1 MATEREILL
10 DRTATTAEIFHYDFA
25 EDVARIIE
33 VEDTGPLLQAASIMA
48 DQPPGAEFRHAAY
61 IPQHVLNRAFRE
73 GWFHDR
79 AAWKRWA
86 NDPDN
91 AKFRTWK
98 GRL

>member
-1 MATEREILL
+1 MQTERREILSAEGG
-10 DRTATTAEIFHYDFA
+10 RAEIFSYDFT
-25 EDVARIIE
+25 DDTARIIE
-33 VEDTGPLLQAASIMA
+33 IEDCGPITEAARVMA
-48 DQPPGAEFRHAAY
+48 DRRPGADFRHVAY
-61 IPQHVLNRAFRE
+61 IPGHVLNRAFRE

-91 AKFRTWK
+91 ADFRTWK